1 MSKQGGKGGAAA
13 AKGKKPAK
21 PGADEK
27 REDVLQAVILADSFQ
42 DRFRP
47 FTLETPRCLLP
58 LVNVPVI
65 EYTLEFLASNGVQE
79 VFIYCGA
86 HHQNIE
92 SYIRESARWNPQSS
106 VTPFQ
111 KLDFIRVND
120 ANSIGDFLR
129 DLDKRAIITGDFILV
144 HGDLVANIPLD
155 AILAKHRARREANR
169 DACFTVVLRS
179 VGEQPHRAARARG
192 ITPVFVVDPTTG
204 RLLQYDE
211 MHPLQS
217 ERYLQLDPAVFSH
230 GEFEIRSDLVDCGID
245 ICTPDVLALW
255 SESFDYELPRKN
267 FLHGVLKDWELNGKM
282 LYAEILDS
290 GYAARASNLQMYD
303 CISQDV
309 LDRWTMPFVPDSN
322 LVHGYSYKRV
332 KDGNYVEHRV
342 VIERGSKVTKSVV
355 GSATTVK
362 AGSTITGSI
371 IGRRCKIGKNVRI
384 ENSYIWDDAVISD
397 GASVVHS
404 IVANAAAVGA
414 GCRVPEGSLV
424 SYQVRLADGVQLPS
438 KPPARISTVTDDL
451 RPAETDARLVGA
463 GGKGALYEVPRD
475 EDESDDEDGPSY
487 DPAVL
492 QSSLLY
498 SLEGLDIAASSVS
511 SFASDSDFDSDVDDG
526 DYDDGISTAESAD
539 MGRGGEFGLGEGP
552 AGPSDAPSKSHDS
565 FHNDA
570 VHGLHD
576 ALRDAAGNDFDS
588 AKLEFMGLRLA
599 NNASDAAMRRAIAVA
614 FARRAAELFAPEDG
628 APGLEAAKAAGEA
641 LTSKR
646 GAVKFVKEVGV
657 GGDEVGQQ
665 AEFALALQRALA
677 SGASGKLEPPRAGL
691 LLAALLQQLYS
702 LDVLEEDGI
711 LAWWEDG
718 RGEEGETMK
727 AVREKC
733 RVLVEWLENAD
744 EEESSEEEEEDDD
757 DDDDD
762 DDDE

>member
-1 MSKQGGKGGAAA
+1 MSKQGGKGGAAVG
-13 AKGKKPAK
+13 KGKKPAK
-21 PGADEK
+21 AGADEK

-79 VFIYCGA
+79 VFIYCGS

-92 SYIRESARWNPQSS
+92 DYIRGSTRWDPRSS
-106 VTPFQ
+106 VSPFQ
-111 KLDFIRVND
+111 KLDFIRVSD

-144 HGDLVANIPLD
+144 HGDLVSNIQLD

-179 VGEQPHRAARARG
+179 VGEQPHRTARARG

-217 ERYLQLDPAVFSH
+217 EHYVQLDPSVFSH
-230 GEFEIRSDLVDCGID
+230 GEFEIRTDLVDCGID

-282 LYAEILDS
+282 LYAEVLDS

-309 LDRWTMPFVPDSN
+309 LERWTMPFVPDSN
-322 LVHGYSYKRV
+322 LVHGYTYKRV
-332 KDGNYVEHRV
+332 KDGNYIEHRV

-355 GSATTVK
+355 GGGTTVK
-362 AGSTITGSI
+362 TGSTVSRSI

-384 ENSYIWDDAVISD
+384 ENSYIWDDTVIGD
-397 GASVVHS
+397 GATVVHS
-404 IVANAAAVGA
+404 IIANSAVVGA
-414 GCRVPEGSLV
+414 GCRVPEGSLI
-424 SYQVRLADGVQLPS
+424 SYHVQLADGVALPS
-438 KPPARISTVTDDL
+438 KPPARIATLTDDQQ
-451 RPAETDARLVGA
+451 PAETDERLVGA
-463 GGKGALYEVPRD
+463 GGKGALYEVARD
-475 EDESDDEDGPSY
+475 EEESDDEEGPSR
-487 DPAVL
+487 DPAIL
-492 QSSLLY
+492 QSSLIY
-498 SLEGLDIAASSVS
+498 SLEGLDITTSSVS
-511 SFASDSDFDSDVDDG
+511 SFESDNDFTSDVDDG
-526 DYDDGISTAESAD
+526 DYDDGISTTESMD
-539 MGRGGEFGLGEGP
+539 VSGGGGDFGSGE
-552 AGPSDAPSKSHDS
+552 AQARTFDAASSKSQDA

-576 ALRDAAGNDFDS
+576 ALRDTTGDDFDS

-614 FARRAAELFAPEDG
+614 FTRRAAELFAPENG
-628 APGLEAAKAAGEA
+628 GPGLEAAKAAGEA
-641 LTSKR
+641 LTSKK
-646 GAVKFVKEVGV
+646 GAVKFVREVGV
-657 GGDEVGQQ
+657 GGEEVSQQ

-677 SGASGKLEPPRAGL
+677 SGAAGKLEPARAGL
-691 LLAALLQQLYS
+691 LLAAMLQQLYS
-702 LDVLEEDGI
+702 LDVLEEEGI
-711 LAWWEDG
+711 LAWWADG
-718 RGEEGETMK
+718 RAEEGETMK
-727 AVREKC
+727 VVREKC

-744 EEESSEEEEEDDD
+744 EEESSEEEE
-757 DDDDD
+757 D
-762 DDDE
+762 DDDEEEDD